1 MKRGDGG
8 SSVVQLTTGI
18 EDEGGGW
25 WMNCHTFDYWDNR

>member
-18 EDEGGGW
+18 EDEGGVV
-25 WMNCHTFDYWDNR
+25 NELPYI

>member
-18 EDEGGGW
+18 EDEGGGVV
-25 WMNCHTFDYWDNR
+25 DELPYI